1 MSRRGTNL
9 ANMGAGAA
17 GAEIGT
23 EVKLRADDQERNA
36 QRCQAEE
43 FGSAAHKTTYIG

>member
-1 MSRRGTNL
+1 MSRRGTDL

-23 EVKLRADDQERNA
+23 EVELRADDQERNA
-36 QRCQAEE
+36 QRRQAEE
-43 FGSAAHKTTYIG
+43 FVSAGHETTYIG